1 MRGLQGLIR
10 LNRWKLAAMRRRLDE
25 LEGLATSLKGERDKL
40 AAELVSEGTAAAA
53 DFESGRAYSA
63 YVAGAVSRRQSL
75 EDSLEELQEQ
85 IYAAHAEVGAAY
97 AEVKRFEIAAQ
108 QRRDE
113 AERSR
118 KRREQAVYDEI
129 GIDRHR
135 RAGR

>member
-10 LNRWKLAAMRRRLDE
+10 LNRWKLDEMRRRLDE
-25 LEGLATSLKGERDKL
+25 LEGLANSIKDERDRL
-40 AAELVSEGTAAAA
+40 AAELTSEGEAASA
-53 DFESGRAYSA
+53 DLPSGRAYSA
-63 YVAGAVSRRQSL
+63 YIDGALARRQSL

-85 IYAAHAEVGAAY
+85 IYAAHAEVSVAY

-108 QRRDE
+108 QRRED

-118 KRREQAVYDEI
+118 KRREQAVYDEV
-129 GIDRHR
+129 GLDRHR